1 MKKYRKRIYDTLLD
15 YRLEETGAVV
25 IEGPKWC
32 GKTTTAEQKAKSIL
46 YMNDPDS
53 IQQNLELAKI
63 QSKLLLQGENP
74 RLIDEWQLAP
84 NLWDSIRFEVDHRKK
99 EGQFILTGSAIPN
112 DSDKKRHTGT
122 GRFSWI
128 MMRPMSLWESE
139 DSNGQVSLT

>member
-53 IQQNLELAKI
+53 ISKIWNLQKFNQNCYFKEKI
-63 QSKLLLQGENP
+63 LVLL
-74 RLIDEWQLAP
+74 
-84 NLWDSIRFEVDHRKK
+84 
-99 EGQFILTGSAIPN
+99 
-112 DSDKKRHTGT
+112 
-122 GRFSWI
+122 
-128 MMRPMSLWESE
+128 M
-139 DSNGQVSLT
+139 NGN